1 MFDWF
6 RRYPKASTRLLG
18 WTCLILVILYTIIV
32 CAVITQD
39 VNNDSKDRKYINE
52 RRARTGLKWMTIPIL
67 IVVSM
72 IEAYIIATL

>member
-6 RRYPKASTRLLG
+6 TKDPKASTRLLG

-39 VNNDSKDRKYINE
+39 IDEGSQEQKYINE
-52 RRARTGLKWMTIPIL
+52 ARARTGLKWMTIPIL
-67 IVVSM
+67 IVLSVVEM
-72 IEAYIIATL
+72 YVIGTL